1 VSTVCLEERL
11 VRVIH
16 ATPEQQAM
24 IDLILASSP
33 PKTTPLPFE
42 TKPAVSEPRS
52 EGDGEFITKVILAQ
66 RMRKSLRMVDNLL
79 KRGLPHYKVGRSV
92 LFRWPEV
99 EAFLAVNCRVSRR
112 TNS

>member
-24 IDLILASSP
+24 IDRILATSLP
-33 PKTTPLPFE
+33 PPTTPPFE
-42 TKPAVSEPRS
+42 AKSAVNEPRS
-52 EGDGEFITKVILAQ
+52 EGDGEFITKVIVAE